1 MKHVGRLTTTGR
13 KVLVAFRTLPGDAF
27 SALVIDTA
35 SLQDEQHNALIQLVE
50 GPAAQQAFE
59 FHEVLSRSKFPDGS
73 TMLPALHVQG
83 KLLKVPTSQVE
94 MTPNFQ
100 ARVNLAELNQIIAE
114 QRGVSVSDLA
124 VSNPNQQPSNV
135 EVQEV
140 AQVRDI
146 SPSAKTTS
154 QSVNEDSQPAVQSA
168 PVPDMS
174 TMSPEQQAKHFRSE
188 ADKLSKLAAEMRRQ
202 AEAILPTTKKKSS
215 KESVSG

>member
-13 KVLVAFRTLPGDAF
+13 KVLVAFRTLPGDAY

-35 SLQDEQHNALIQLVE
+35 SLADEQHNSLIQLVE

-59 FHEVLSRSKFPDGS
+59 FHEVLTRAKFPDGS

-83 KLLKVPTSQVE
+83 KLLKVPTSAVE

-114 QRGVSVSDLA
+114 QRGVSVNDLA
-124 VSNPNQQPSNV
+124 VSNPNQPPSNV
-135 EVQEV
+135 EVQDV
-140 AQVRDI
+140 AQIRDI
-146 SPSAKTTS
+146 STSAKTTS
-154 QSVNEDSQPAVQSA
+154 QSVNEDIQPVVDTA
-168 PVPDMS
+168 PDLSSM
-174 TMSPEQQAKHFRSE
+174 TPENQAKHYRSE

-215 KESVSG
+215 KEPVSE